1 MPLVNLIN
9 ESRTATFEE
18 NTLLNERWSIERTTK
33 QTDNFNKSRNSVE
46 NPTNMYSII
55 LLSVLSTAFAS
66 RVLELNDDN
75 FKSQLEDMDLALV
88 KFYAPW

>member
-1 MPLVNLIN
+1 MFP
-9 ESRTATFEE
+9 
-18 NTLLNERWSIERTTK
+18 
-33 QTDNFNKSRNSVE
+33 
-46 NPTNMYSII
+46 II